1 VALINLLTDV
11 IANIKPADV
20 EVHYKRLLKFFLQL
34 FDYRSSAPQFS
45 NVLFHSLPHSHS
57 LTHSFP
63 HTTMQKDNKVLKD
76 VETVEDATIKA
87 FQELVMKLNELMFKP
102 LFLKVLDWSGSTVGG
117 LAKMS
122 KDDDSEEDEDATPAS
137 SLNLHRRSFFY
148 RLVISLADR
157 LKVKL
162 PFLNIIFLFFNSYQ
176 ICFRRFLWDT
186 SITFWMM
193 PSTF

>member
-1 VALINLLTDV
+1 
-11 IANIKPADV
+11 
-20 EVHYKRLLKFFLQL
+20 
-34 FDYRSSAPQFS
+34 
-45 NVLFHSLPHSHS
+45 
-57 LTHSFP
+57 
-63 HTTMQKDNKVLKD
+63 MQKDNKVFRD

-117 LAKMS
+117 LAKTS
-122 KDDDSEEDEDATPAS
+122 KDDEDEDEDATPAS

-157 LKVKL
+157 LKVIIT
-162 PFLNIIFLFFNSYQ
+162 FLKYDFFFCVFLFSYQ